1 MSQKFQDHTACSLS
15 CKAIEIGFLVNSKGV
30 RELSS
35 ITQGHD
41 YLHPWLNP
49 YKVPWNPEHISREFQ
64 PYREPILV
72 KKFPLISMG
81 FAWWVSWIIDSVL
94 HFLQCRW
101 TQCPVKANVF
111 LIWKSRLWQ
120 GGTLTMW
127 RAFSTQLCGCM
138 ESQSPKPR
146 GSSTVS
152 RSGWKWES
160 HRFIWAHETKLN
172 VGF

>member
-1 MSQKFQDHTACSLS
+1 M
-15 CKAIEIGFLVNSKGV
+15 NSKGV

-64 PYREPILV
+64 PCREPIPV
-72 KKFPLISMG
+72 KKFPLISVG

-111 LIWKSRLWQ
+111 LIWKSRLRQ